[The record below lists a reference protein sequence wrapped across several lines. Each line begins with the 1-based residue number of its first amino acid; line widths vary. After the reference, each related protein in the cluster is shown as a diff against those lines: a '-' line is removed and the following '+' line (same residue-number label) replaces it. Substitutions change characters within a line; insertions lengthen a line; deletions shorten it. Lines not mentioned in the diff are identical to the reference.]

1 MSGARR
7 RYANPHKKTMPRTI
21 VGIIGCVGSG
31 KDTSGD
37 YLVTHHGFKR
47 ISFAK
52 KVKDVAHVVFGW
64 DRDMLEGQTKES
76 RAWREQ
82 VCPYWG
88 ITPRSALQ
96 KIGTDMFRGH
106 IDPDVWIKAV
116 LREIQANPEQSYVIT
131 DCRFENEVAAI
142 QSMGGKIL
150 YVERGEQPAWTRAA
164 RAGEPFSEEYG
175 VHISDWNPYMLAK
188 YAHMEIQNDGTLDE
202 LYTQIERSVIG

>member
-1 MSGARR
+1 
-7 RYANPHKKTMPRTI
+7 MPRII

-31 KDTSGD
+31 KDTSGE
-37 YLVTHHGFKR
+37 YLVAKHGFKC

-64 DRDMLEGQTKES
+64 DRDLLEGQTRES

-88 ITPRSALQ
+88 ITPRAALQ
-96 KIGTDMFRGH
+96 KIGTDMFREH

-116 LREIQANPEQSYVIT
+116 LKEIQANPEQNYVIT
-131 DCRFENEVAAI
+131 DCRFENEIAALK
-142 QSMGGKIL
+142 GLGAKIL
-150 YVERGEQPAWTRAA
+150 YVERGEQPVWARAA

-175 VHISDWNPYMLAK
+175 IHISDWNPYVLAQ
-188 YAHMEIQNDGTLDE
+188 YADNEIKNNGTLEE
-202 LYTQIERSVIG
+202 LYRHIESAVY